1 MDSYAP
7 LSGDFILPFNMLS
20 RYIRGRVISL
30 GGVAEEIV
38 SRRDYPDAVCHL
50 LGEALALSAGL
61 ASTLKFDG
69 TFSVRTRSDGP
80 ISMLLADVTNA
91 GDMRAYAR
99 YDADALAA
107 ALAAAPAVNEDAP
120 SLPRLLGAG
129 HIAFTVD
136 RKDGKAPYQGIV
148 DLAGPTLADCAHA
161 YFQNSEQLDCAIML
175 AAGRP
180 EGAAGWR
187 AGCLLLERLPAED
200 GTDDAEL
207 ERRDEDWRR
216 AVILLG
222 TCTREELLDPAL
234 AKETLLHR
242 LFHEEG
248 LRVMGPRGLAA
259 RCRCSRERIEGVLA
273 SFDPAELE
281 DMKEDGQLTVTCEFC
296 GQDYAFDDADLASA
310 AAGEP
315 EGRST

>member
-1 MDSYAP
+1 MSVYAP
-7 LSGDFILPFNMLS
+7 LSGDFILPFNMVS
-20 RYIRGRVISL
+20 RYLRGRIISL
-30 GGVAEEIV
+30 GSVADEIV
-38 SRRDYPDAVCHL
+38 TRRDYPDAVSGL
-50 LGEALALSAGL
+50 LGEALALAAGL
-61 ASTLKFDG
+61 ASTLKFEG

-99 YDADALAA
+99 FDEA
-107 ALAAAPAVNEDAP
+107 ALAAVLAAAPGEEA

-129 HIAFTVD
+129 HVAFSVE
-136 RKDGKAPYQGIV
+136 RADGKAPYQGIV

-175 AAGRP
+175 SAARRP
-180 EGAAGWR
+180 RNDGGGDGWR
-187 AGCLLLERLPAED
+187 AGCLLLERLPPED
-200 GTDDAEL
+200 TDDAAL

-222 TCTREELLDPAL
+222 TCTVEELLDPAL
-234 AKETLLHR
+234 PREQLLHR

-248 LRVMGPRGLAA
+248 LRVMEPRGLAA
-259 RCRCSRERIEGVLA
+259 RCRCSRDRIEGVLG

-281 DMKEDGQLTVTCEFC
+281 DMKVDGALTVTCEFC
-296 GQDYAFDDADLASA
+296 GQDYAFNDMDLAA
-310 AAGEP
+310 AAAAPSQG
-315 EGRST
+315 SD